1 MAALHFPG
9 MNRLLDYQLRTYE
22 SRGKPKETP
31 AYTVALASLLL
42 VWVVL
47 GVMTAILKWSVLVPG
62 HLGLGAL
69 LQALSNL
76 LPADLPMFT
85 TNHG

>member
-1 MAALHFPG
+1 
-9 MNRLLDYQLRTYE
+9 MNRLLDYQLRTSQ
-22 SRGKPKETP
+22 SRGQTEETP
-31 AYTVALASLLL
+31 VYTVALASLLL

-47 GVMTAILKWSVLVPG
+47 SVVTGILTVSVLVPG

>member
-1 MAALHFPG
+1 MPALHFSG
-9 MNRLLDYQLRTYE
+9 MKRSLDYQ
-22 SRGKPKETP
+22 SRSRPEERP
-31 AYTVALASLLL
+31 AYTIALASLLL

-47 GVMTAILKWSVLVPG
+47 GVITAILTVSVLVPG

-69 LQALSNL
+69 LQAFSNL